1 MTLVRVN
8 PNRRYRR
15 NPSFFTNFVS
25 EDFFKPEINTRK
37 QPAVNVLETADGFQ
51 VEIATPGLSKKDIG
65 IKVEKEVLS
74 IFANVETASKAE
86 EKVLS
91 RGFSY
96 SNFKRSFQLPDTVN
110 SAGITANYKNGILSV
125 SIPKKEEAKELPPRT
140 IEIK

>member
-1 MTLVRVN
+1 MTFVRVN

-15 NPSFFTNFVS
+15 NPSYFTNFVL
-25 EDFFKPEINTRK
+25 EDFFKPQVSTKN

-74 IFANVETASKAE
+74 IFANVEAVKKE
-86 EKVLS
+86 GEKVLS
-91 RGFSY
+91 RGFSFN
-96 SNFKRSFQLPDTVN
+96 NFKRSFQLPDTVN

-125 SIPKKEEAKELPPRT
+125 FIPKREEAKELPPRT